1 MSTGNFIA
9 CSSVKESFDRATGQT
24 FLQWDVPVPEP
35 MPVPWNRVPHSNSYS
50 QSPSPPLLGAPSLV
64 DICSKVAAQH
74 IEELDESHLQDL
86 PTPLVARIWESVKK
100 TEKYSVETWKLL
112 ATILTTRVRNEKGMG
127 RHIDGKLMCHSI
139 QVPQTQ
145 PLVTY
150 IKPLTSDTLDFL
162 THVVIAGNVSGWTTE
177 LLQLYQLKNL
187 AVLEI
192 FSPNLNKWDNTDTFP
207 KLTDSVVRE
216 WSRTPGVFPFLRILR
231 VWGED
236 HTTRDSLRYICAFP
250 SLVVYDIAGKKRH
263 WARKHYNFEVPAW
276 KPTRWTWTTDAKQNA
291 FRHFG
296 LFNSS
301 LSDDESRIRGRR
313 LRIPESSHL
322 GSARGFQEANK
333 ALKKFEDYLLDHG
346 QMWFSL
352 GAKAMCDLEESESRQ
367 TGFWGFLMYCYIGMV
382 LANRDLSE
390 QGLDI
395 GQRTPTTKETELPPR
410 PMINV
415 MLGSEH
421 PAYSDPKKSNKSFEK
436 TAYEKQIT
444 FVRHR
449 HLDEI
454 KETSGAKTGAGKAV
468 KRSLDHSTPINRP
481 LKKRQDAATILES
494 FHTGPRATIWRR

>member
-9 CSSVKESFDRATGQT
+9 RSNVKESFDRATGQT

-35 MPVPWNRVPHSNSYS
+35 MPVPWNRVPHSNPYL

-86 PTPLVARIWESVKK
+86 PTPSVARIWESVKETK
-100 TEKYSVETWKLL
+100 NYSVETWKLL
-112 ATILTTRVRNEKGMG
+112 ATTLTARVRNEKGIG
-127 RHIDGKLMCHSI
+127 RHVDESLMCHSI
-139 QVPQTQ
+139 KVPQTQ

-150 IKPLTSDTLDFL
+150 IKPLVSDTLDFL
-162 THVVIAGNVSGWTTE
+162 THLVIAGKVSGWTTE

-192 FSPNLNKWDNTDTFP
+192 FSPNLNKWDNTDAFP

-216 WSRTPGVFPFLRILR
+216 WSRTPGAFPFLRILR

-236 HTTRDSLRYICAFP
+236 HTTRDSLRYISAFP
-250 SLVVYDIAGKKRH
+250 SLVVYDVAGRKRH
-263 WARKHYNFEVPAW
+263 WARKRYNFEVPAW
-276 KPTRWTWTTDAKQNA
+276 KPTRWTWTTDPAQNA
-291 FRHFG
+291 FRYVG

-301 LSDDESRIRGRR
+301 LHDDESPIRERI

-322 GSARGFQEANK
+322 GSARGVQEANK
-333 ALKKFEDYLLDHG
+333 APGKFEDYLLDSG

-352 GAKAMCDLEESESRQ
+352 GTKEARELVESESRQ

-382 LANRDLSE
+382 LSNRDLSE

-395 GQRTPTTKETELPPR
+395 GERTPTIKKTELPPR

-421 PAYSDPKKSNKSFEK
+421 PTYSDPRELNKSFEI
-436 TAYEKQIT
+436 TAYERQIT

-449 HLDEI
+449 HLEVK
-454 KETSGAKTGAGKAV
+454 KETSGAMAEAGKAV
-468 KRSLDHSTPINRP
+468 KRSSDHSTPINRP
-481 LKKRQDAATILES
+481 LKKRQDAATILDS
-494 FHTGPRATIWRR
+494 FHTGSRATI